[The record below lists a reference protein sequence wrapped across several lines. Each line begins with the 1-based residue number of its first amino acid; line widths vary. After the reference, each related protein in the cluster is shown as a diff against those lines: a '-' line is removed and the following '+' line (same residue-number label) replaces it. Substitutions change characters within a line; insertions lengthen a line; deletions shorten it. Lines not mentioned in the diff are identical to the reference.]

1 MTDDKRTGADALVST
16 LADCGVTN
24 CFANPGTSEMHLVQA
39 LDREPRIHS
48 TLCLFEGIASGAA
61 DGFARISGKP
71 AMTLLHLGPGYGN
84 AIANIHNGRRAYSP
98 MINVIGD
105 HASYHRHL
113 EAPLT
118 SDIETMVKPNSLWIG
133 TVENA
138 QSAGQSAA
146 EAFKQA
152 CTPPNGPI
160 SLILPA
166 DSAWNDGG
174 DNGNIPNTP
183 TPKQINDDRIKAA
196 AEALKAAKKPI
207 LLIGGAALYDEACLE
222 NLSRLN
228 AAGIRIMMDTF
239 PSRAARGHGR
249 FEPDRMQYF
258 GEMAI
263 ADMAGSELMV
273 YAGTTQ
279 PNAFFAYPNKPSEL
293 VPDGCNAMT
302 LSARDEDTID
312 AIARLVTALDA
323 PPAPTQKP
331 REIRPMPTGPLNP
344 YSCAESLARHMPEN
358 SIISDDAVT
367 AGLPHYLA
375 TANSAKHD
383 WLFLTGGAIG
393 QGLPLAIGAQMAA
406 PNRKTF
412 ALSGDGSA
420 MYTIQGLWTMA
431 REKLP
436 IVTIIFANR
445 SYRILNIEMMRTE
458 AGDTGQTAKDMLS
471 LETPALDFVALAKGQ
486 GINAITVNTSEDFDA
501 ALKSAIDANE
511 PWLIEAVV

>member
-1 MTDDKRTGADALVST
+1 MSEPQITGADALVST
-16 LADCGVTN
+16 LADCGVTH

-48 TLCLFEGIASGAA
+48 TLCLFEGVTSGAA
-61 DGFARISGKP
+61 DGFARIAQVP

-105 HASYHRHL
+105 HATYHRHL

-118 SDIETMVKPNSLWIG
+118 SDIETMVKPNSRWVGVVDTALEAG
-133 TVENA
+133 EKA
-138 QSAGQSAA
+138 ASAFAA
-146 EAFKQA
+146 SCAE
-152 CTPPNGPI
+152 PGGPI

-166 DSAWNDGG
+166 DSAWNLGG
-174 DNGNIPNTP
+174 VNGLVPNIAKPSLIEVQ
-183 TPKQINDDRIKAA
+183 KIDEIADLI
-196 AEALKAAKKPI
+196 KAAKKPI
-207 LLIGGAALYDEACLE
+207 ILVGGKCLCDDDALEIMAR
-222 NLSRLN
+222 LS
-228 AAGIRIMMDTF
+228 AAGVRIMMDTF
-239 PSRAARGHGR
+239 PTRLARGHGR

-258 GEMAI
+258 GEMAL
-263 ADMAGSELMV
+263 ADMAGVDLMV

-293 VPDGCNAMT
+293 VPDGAETAT
-302 LSARDEDTID
+302 LSERYEDTKE
-312 AIARLVTALDA
+312 ALSQLAQVLNA
-323 PPAPTQKP
+323 PPAPAQSA
-331 REIRPMPTGPLNP
+331 REIKPAPSGALNP
-344 YSCAESLARHMPEN
+344 FSCAESLARLMPEN

-375 TANSAKHD
+375 TINAAKHD

-393 QGLPLAIGAQMAA
+393 QGLPLAVGAQMADMS
-406 PNRKTF
+406 RKVF

-420 MYTIQGLWTMA
+420 MYTIQSLWTMA

-445 SYRILNIEMMRTE
+445 SYRILTIEMMRTE
-458 AGDTGQTAKDMLS
+458 AGKVGKTANDMLS
-471 LETPALDFVALAKGQ
+471 LDAPALDFVSLANGQ
-486 GINAITVNTSEDFDA
+486 GVKAISVNTAEGFEE
-501 ALKSAIDANE
+501 ALKTAIEANE

>member
-1 MTDDKRTGADALVST
+1 MSETEKTGADALVST
-16 LADCGVTN
+16 LADCGVTH

-39 LDREPRIHS
+39 LDKEPRIHS
-48 TLCLFEGIASGAA
+48 TLCLFEGNVSGAA
-61 DGFARISGKP
+61 DGFARMAQKP

-84 AIANIHNGRRAYSP
+84 AIANIHNARRAFSP

-105 HASYHRHL
+105 HATYHRHL

-118 SDIETMVKPNSLWIG
+118 SDIETMVKPNSLWVG
-133 TVENA
+133 VVQNSQE
-138 QSAGQSAA
+138 AGQKAA
-146 EAFKQA
+146 EAFKA
-152 CTPPNGPI
+152 SCDEPGGPV
-160 SLILPA
+160 SLLLPA
-166 DSAWNDGG
+166 DSAWNLDGV
-174 DNGNIPNTP
+174 NGLVPNVAKP
-183 TPKQINDDRIKAA
+183 SLVEAEKIEEIAELIKS
-196 AEALKAAKKPI
+196 AKKPI
-207 LLIGGAALYDEACLE
+207 ILVGGKALCDDEALSTM
-222 NLSRLN
+222 SRLS
-228 AAGIRIMMDTF
+228 AAGVRIMMDTF

-258 GEMAI
+258 GEMAL
-263 ADMAGSELMV
+263 ADMAGTDLMV

-293 VPDGCNAMT
+293 VPEGANTAILT
-302 LSARDEDTID
+302 ARFEDTKE
-312 AIARLVTALDA
+312 ALAQLAATLGA
-323 PPAPTQKP
+323 PEPPTQKEREIKPAPT
-331 REIRPMPTGPLNP
+331 GALNP
-344 YSCAESLARHMPEN
+344 FACAESLARLMPEN

-375 TANSAKHD
+375 TLNAAKHD

-393 QGLPLAIGAQMAA
+393 QGLPLAIGAQMAE
-406 PNRKTF
+406 PNRKVF

-420 MYTIQGLWTMA
+420 MYTIQALWTMG

-458 AGDTGQTAKDMLS
+458 AGSVGKTAQDMLS
-471 LETPALDFVALAKGQ
+471 IDNPTLDFVALAKGQ
-486 GINAITVNTSEDFDA
+486 GINAISVNTAEAFEE
-501 ALKSAIDANE
+501 ALKAAIEANE